1 MMTMMISGVVQ
12 RSGQGMPAEEEG
24 LRPVSGKPGRRPGKP
39 EQDADRRTEISERTL
54 LPEGRAHLGP
64 HHRCHDQRLTIQTA
78 HSVDELSL
86 NSVTDACVVY
96 ILCLCR
102 SCEVFLF
109 PQMNFAGFF
118 RPRSSCLSRTRL

>member
-54 LPEGRAHLGP
+54 LPEGRTHLGP
-64 HHRCHDQRLTIQTA
+64 HHRCHDQRSTIQTA

-96 ILCLCR
+96 IICLCR
-102 SCEVFLF
+102 SCEVFFISGNELCVFF
-109 PQMNFAGFF
+109 P
-118 RPRSSCLSRTRL
+118 TT